1 MSKITKINA
10 LQVFDSRGNPTI
22 ETEIYLDDGSK
33 ASAIVPSGASTGT
46 HEAFELRD
54 FENKNYLG
62 KSVLKA
68 IEKVNGEISK
78 TLIGLSVEDQAKIDD
93 TLIELDGTKQKK
105 RLGANA
111 ILSVS
116 LAASKVSAVSKNLPL
131 YKSLGSEKTLPLPLM
146 NVINGGAHAN
156 NSLRIQEFMIRPDKA
171 KSFKESINIC
181 FLIIQKLKSLM
192 DNKHLSTT
200 VGDEGGFAPSLSNNE
215 EAIEFILEAINKS
228 GFKAGTDIS
237 ICLDVAANE
246 LFKNGKYSISSSKF
260 ETPEDTIQYYV
271 DLIKK
276 YPISS
281 IEDPFAEDD
290 WESWTSFVKIIKSA
304 IGDNAS
310 SSNSKIQIVGDDLFV
325 TNRER
330 LLKGINEK
338 AANAI
343 LIKPNQIGTLTE
355 TYDVINLAHENGY
368 NTIIS
373 HRSGDTEDT
382 FIADLAVGMSSSQIK
397 TGSLARSERVAKYN
411 RLLRIEE
418 ALGNSAKMAKV

>member
-78 TLIGLSVEDQAKIDD
+78 TLIGLSAEDQAKIDD

-192 DNKHLSTT
+192 GTKNLSTT

-215 EAIEFILEAINKS
+215 EAIEFILEAINQS
-228 GFKAGTDIS
+228 GFRAGTDIS
-237 ICLDVAANE
+237 VCLDVAANE
-246 LFKNGKYSISSSKF
+246 LFKDKKYAVNSSKF
-260 ETPEDTIQYYV
+260 ISSDKTIQYYL

-276 YPISS
+276 YPIKS
-281 IEDPFAEDD
+281 IEDPFFEDD
-290 WESWTSFVKIIKSA
+290 WDAWINLTKLLNK
-304 IGDNAS
+304 D
-310 SSNSKIQIVGDDLFV
+310 IQVVGDDLFV
-325 TNRER
+325 TNKER
-330 LLKGINEK
+330 LIKGINSK
-338 AANAI
+338 AANTI

-355 TYDVINLAHENGY
+355 TIEVINLAHKNDY
-368 NTIIS
+368 KTIIS
-373 HRSGDTEDT
+373 HRSGDSEDT
-382 FIADLAVGMSSSQIK
+382 FIADLAVATNSSQIK

-411 RLLRIEE
+411 RLLRIEDE
-418 ALGNSAKMAKV
+418 LGNSAKIAKV